1 MKTNETE
8 FRIGH
13 RDDALALLDEMTEK
27 CEAIN
32 AGAPPE
38 MRGMEKAIGGM
49 GYFWPRLAALRDAVE
64 RGII

>member
-13 RDDALALLDEMTEK
+13 RGDALVMLNEMTAK

-32 AGAPPE
+32 AGSPPE
-38 MRGMEKAIGGM
+38 MRGMDKAIGGM
-49 GYFWPRLAALRDAVE
+49 GYFWPRLAALRDAAE